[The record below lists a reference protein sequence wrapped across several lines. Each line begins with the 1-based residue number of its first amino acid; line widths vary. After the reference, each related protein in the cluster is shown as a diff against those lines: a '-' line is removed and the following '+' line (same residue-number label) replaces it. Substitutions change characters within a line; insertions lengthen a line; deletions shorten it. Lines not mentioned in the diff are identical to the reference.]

1 MARYVGEWVRYL
13 AQKGQ
18 QLSALLR
25 LDLDLELAHGQA
37 NHSETQLSMEQIV
50 PKIQHLDLKLAHSQT
65 GNCRTQNARTHNYKC
80 WAKLSQKC
88 QECQPPTFPLSRAI
102 NTFLIREQIPANH
115 IFVDTFANGVQC

>member
-13 AQKGQ
+13 VQKGQ

-50 PKIQHLDLKLAHSQT
+50 PKIQHLDLKSAHSQAA
-65 GNCRTQNARTHNYKC
+65 NC
-80 WAKLSQKC
+80 
-88 QECQPPTFPLSRAI
+88 
-102 NTFLIREQIPANH
+102 
-115 IFVDTFANGVQC
+115 